1 GGSEGAER
9 GGLGPRR
16 PTKKAGHQPRPDPA
30 PLDVASRLLARA
42 SLTEAALRDRLERR
56 GYQPETAARAVT
68 RCREL
73 GYVSDERLAF
83 DRARALRLRG
93 AGSLKIAD
101 DLRAR
106 GLAEG
111 LVAAAVEASP
121 DGAPQ
126 GSGARPPPP
135 PP

>member
-1 GGSEGAER
+1 
-9 GGLGPRR
+9 
-16 PTKKAGHQPRPDPA
+16 
-30 PLDVASRLLARA
+30 PLDVASRLLAGA
-42 SLTEAALRDRLERR
+42 SLTGAALRDRLERR

-83 DRARALRLRG
+83 DRARTLRLRG
-93 AGSLKIAD
+93 AGSLRIAD

-111 LVAAAVEASP
+111 LVAAAVEASLGGERP
-121 DGAPQ
+121 GA
-126 GSGARPPPP
+126 GARRPRGRGGGGQRRR
-135 PP
+135 

>member
-83 DRARALRLRG
+83 DRARMLRLP
-93 AGSLKIAD
+93 GSARLTLPAD
-101 DLRAR
+101 LPPPALPP
-106 GLAEG
+106 GLA
-111 LVAAAVEASP
+111 P
-121 DGAPQ
+121 
-126 GSGARPPPP
+126 
-135 PP
+135 